1 MELGDIGADIRNY
14 QDGEHIFQEGD
25 EGRHL
30 FIVVSGAVQILKGG
44 EQFSSA
50 LGTCCEGEIIG
61 ELAVVDSHPR
71 SASAIALGETELAV
85 FDKDTFLEAIRARP
99 ELALEVI
106 ASLGRKLR
114 STNENLQETR
124 SAYMRLRAEEDPES

>member
-1 MELGDIGADIRNY
+1 MQFGGVGTDIRSY
-14 QDGEHIFQEGD
+14 RDGEHIFDEGD
-25 EGRHL
+25 EGQHL
-30 FIVVSGAVQILKGG
+30 FIVVRGAVRILKGG
-44 EQFSSA
+44 EEFSSA

-71 SASAIALGETELAV
+71 SATAVALGETELAV
-85 FDKDTFLEAIRARP
+85 FDRESFLEAIRARP

-114 STNENLQETR
+114 HTNEDLQETR
-124 SAYMRLRAEEDPES
+124 AAYVRLREEINPGS